1 MRERVSAVRVAD
13 NITVRRNGETWRLQ
27 LPDPIAA
34 AAEEDDAGG
43 RLVAPIP
50 GQVTQVMAQ
59 PGMAVVRGQ
68 VMVVLEAMKTVFR
81 LTAPADGIVAT
92 VSCQAGDSVVE
103 GQLLVGFAEGDFPP
117 RRNDGCCVNWRGMV
131 TVGGR
136 RKAAVERA
144 CGYPVGRTGNSMT
157 GRKAYLAA
165 ALLAVAVTT
174 GATAADTPGVTAT
187 EIKIGN
193 TVPYSGPASSYSVLG
208 KLESAFFGM
217 VNEQGGVAGHKINF
231 ISLDDNY
238 SPPKTVEQIRRLV
251 EEEEVAFTFGT
262 LGTPT
267 NSAIVHYMNQ
277 KKVPHLFVSTGADKW
292 GDYKQT
298 PWTIGWQPSYRTE
311 AQIYTKYILQ
321 QKPNAKI
328 AILYQN
334 DDFGKDYPN
343 GVKDVLGDKFDKMVV
358 TATYETTDPTIDS
371 QITSLQA
378 SGADVLLVAAIPK
391 FAAQAIR
398 KVHDLNW
405 KPMFF
410 MSNVSISVGAVM
422 TPAGPG
428 ERHWHH
434 QRRVSEGFVRSD
446 LEGRSGHERVARVHE
461 QAHAGRRP
469 DGRRLHCGIRS
480 VQDDAAGAAAG
491 ERRLLARPT
500 S

>member
-1 MRERVSAVRVAD
+1 MLARFAY
-13 NITVRRNGETWRLQ
+13 
-27 LPDPIAA
+27 AA
-34 AAEEDDAGG
+34 AAA
-43 RLVAPIP
+43 
-50 GQVTQVMAQ
+50 
-59 PGMAVVRGQ
+59 
-68 VMVVLEAMKTVFR
+68 
-81 LTAPADGIVAT
+81 
-92 VSCQAGDSVVE
+92 
-103 GQLLVGFAEGDFPP
+103 
-117 RRNDGCCVNWRGMV
+117 
-131 TVGGR
+131 
-136 RKAAVERA
+136 
-144 CGYPVGRTGNSMT
+144 
-157 GRKAYLAA
+157 
-165 ALLAVAVTT
+165 LAVAMVA
-174 GATAADTPGVTAT
+174 GAAVADTPGVTAT

-208 KLESAFFGM
+208 KLESAFFNM
-217 VNEQGGVAGHKINF
+217 VNEQGGVAGHKINY

-251 EEEEVAFTFGT
+251 EEDKVAFTFGT

-277 KKVPHLFVSTGADKW
+277 KKVPQLFVSTGADKW
-292 GDYKQT
+292 GNYKQT

-321 QKPNAKI
+321 NKPNAKI

-391 FAAQAIR
+391 FAAQSIK

-422 TPAGPG
+422 TPAGPENGVGIISAAYLKDSSDPTWKNDAGMNEWRAFMNKTMPGADQSDGGYIAAYGLCKTMLQVLQQANGDFSRENIMKQVTSLNSVENPVLLPGIKISTSPTNYHPITAMQLEKWNGKSWELFG
-428 ERHWHH
+428 EVI
-434 QRRVSEGFVRSD
+434 QGSQS
-446 LEGRSGHERVARVHE
+446 
-461 QAHAGRRP
+461 
-469 DGRRLHCGIRS
+469 
-480 VQDDAAGAAAG
+480 
-491 ERRLLARPT
+491 
-500 S
+500 

>member
-1 MRERVSAVRVAD
+1 MLARFAY
-13 NITVRRNGETWRLQ
+13 
-27 LPDPIAA
+27 AA
-34 AAEEDDAGG
+34 A
-43 RLVAPIP
+43 
-50 GQVTQVMAQ
+50 
-59 PGMAVVRGQ
+59 
-68 VMVVLEAMKTVFR
+68 
-81 LTAPADGIVAT
+81 TA
-92 VSCQAGDSVVE
+92 
-103 GQLLVGFAEGDFPP
+103 
-117 RRNDGCCVNWRGMV
+117 
-131 TVGGR
+131 
-136 RKAAVERA
+136 
-144 CGYPVGRTGNSMT
+144 
-157 GRKAYLAA
+157 
-165 ALLAVAVTT
+165 LAVAIVA
-174 GATAADTPGVTAT
+174 GPAIADTPGVTAT

-208 KLESAFFGM
+208 KLESAFFNM
-217 VNEQGGVAGHKINF
+217 VNEQGGVAGHKINY

-251 EEEEVAFTFGT
+251 EEDKVAFTFAT

-277 KKVPHLFVSTGADKW
+277 KKVPQLFVSTGADKW
-292 GDYKQT
+292 GNYKQT

-321 QKPNAKI
+321 NKPNAKI

-391 FAAQAIR
+391 FAAQSIK

-422 TPAGPG
+422 TPAGPENGVGIISAAYLKDSSDPTWKSDAGMNEWRAFMNKTMPGADQSDGGYIAAYGLCKTMLQVLQQANGDFSRENIMKQVTSLNNVENPVLLPGIKISTSPTNYHPITAMQLEKWNGKSWELFG
-428 ERHWHH
+428 EVI
-434 QRRVSEGFVRSD
+434 QGSQS
-446 LEGRSGHERVARVHE
+446 
-461 QAHAGRRP
+461 
-469 DGRRLHCGIRS
+469 
-480 VQDDAAGAAAG
+480 
-491 ERRLLARPT
+491 
-500 S
+500 

>member
-1 MRERVSAVRVAD
+1 M
-13 NITVRRNGETWRLQ
+13 
-27 LPDPIAA
+27 
-34 AAEEDDAGG
+34 
-43 RLVAPIP
+43 
-50 GQVTQVMAQ
+50 
-59 PGMAVVRGQ
+59 
-68 VMVVLEAMKTVFR
+68 
-81 LTAPADGIVAT
+81 
-92 VSCQAGDSVVE
+92 
-103 GQLLVGFAEGDFPP
+103 
-117 RRNDGCCVNWRGMV
+117 
-131 TVGGR
+131 
-136 RKAAVERA
+136 
-144 CGYPVGRTGNSMT
+144 
-157 GRKAYLAA
+157 LAA
-165 ALLAVAVTT
+165 AVTT
-174 GATAADTPGVTAT
+174 GATAADPGVTAT

-193 TVPYSGPASSYSVLG
+193 TVPYSGPASSYGVLG
-208 KLESAFFGM
+208 KLESAYFAM

-238 SPPKTVEQIRRLV
+238 SPPKAVEQVRRLV
-251 EEEEVAFTFGT
+251 EEEQVAFTFAT

-267 NSAIVHYMNQ
+267 NSAIVRYMNQ

-311 AQIYTKYILQ
+311 AQIYTKYMLQ
-321 QKPNAKI
+321 QKPNAKL

-343 GVKDVLGDKFDKMVV
+343 GVKDVLGDKFAGTVV

-410 MSNVSISVGAVM
+410 LSNVAISVGAVM
-422 TPAGPG
+422 TPAGRENG
-428 ERHWHH
+428 IGII
-434 QRRVSEGFVRSD
+434 SAAYLKDSSD
-446 LEGRSGHERVARVHE
+446 
-461 QAHAGRRP
+461 P
-469 DGRRLHCGIRS
+469 TWK
-480 VQDDAAGAAAG
+480 DDAGMNEWRDFMTKHMPGADQTDGGYIAAYGLSKTMLQVLQQCNGDFSRANVMKQVTNLHDVESPVLLPGIKINTSPTNYHPIKAMQLEKWDGKTWVLFGNVIEGAG
-491 ERRLLARPT
+491 